1 MGRFA
6 VAVGS
11 FVLLLL
17 FAPNPASGRLA
28 ILGLAAF
35 LIGVG
40 LFMLFTARRQTAVG
54 RRISAPPGPIRT
66 ETTPCGASP
75 KSPAQ

>member
-40 LFMLFTARRQTAVG
+40 LFMLFAAKRQDASANQL
-54 RRISAPPGPIRT
+54 ISAVPDPTRPEATLPAPP
-66 ETTPCGASP
+66 AS
-75 KSPAQ
+75 

>member
-1 MGRFA
+1 MV
-6 VAVGS
+6 VAVQRQQNLQVAGGTS
-11 FVLLLL
+11 TVLK
-17 FAPNPASGRLA
+17 FAHGLDQNHPVHTA
-28 ILGLAAF
+28 IMHFA
-35 LIGVG
+35 
-40 LFMLFTARRQTAVG
+40 ARRQNAVG